1 MTYVAGLLLYTSS
14 ALPNT
19 IFIAPSNFSSFLSAD
34 YQLAVGSYSILANA
48 GDVNIRSI
56 IANQTSQQ
64 FLPGEQSSCSV
75 VYVVCN
81 VDHMI
86 LS

>member
-1 MTYVAGLLLYTSS
+1 MTYAAGLLLCTSS
-14 ALPNT
+14 VLPNT
-19 IFIAPSNFSSFLSAD
+19 IFVAPSSFSSFSSAD
-34 YQLAVGSYSILANA
+34 YQLAVGSYSISTDD

-75 VYVVCN
+75 
-81 VDHMI
+81 
-86 LS
+86 